1 MSANFEYFSTLISS
15 ALTELRRVR
24 DELDVQRMREV
35 KIMAML
41 VEMEAAKRQDDE
53 LIRKIF
59 NAGEILKRASTM
71 LDKASDRF
79 EEFKTMVDFLL
90 WTPLDLDVFYQLLM
104 RRAQVVNIPVF
115 TKTESDDFV
124 DRLVKEGKIQ
134 ILDGLISKIIL
145 D

>member
-1 MSANFEYFSTLISS
+1 
-15 ALTELRRVR
+15 
-24 DELDVQRMREV
+24 
-35 KIMAML
+35 MAML

-79 EEFKTMVDFLL
+79 EEFKTIVDFLL
-90 WTPLDLDVFYQLLM
+90 WTPLDLDVFYQLVM